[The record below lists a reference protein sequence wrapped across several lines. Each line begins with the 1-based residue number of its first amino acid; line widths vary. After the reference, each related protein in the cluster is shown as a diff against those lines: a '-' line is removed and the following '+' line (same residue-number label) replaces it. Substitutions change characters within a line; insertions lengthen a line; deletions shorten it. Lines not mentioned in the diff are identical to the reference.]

1 MTLYEDLKAKRFSLE
16 SRRNTLIK
24 DRDRT
29 NARIDE
35 LENEILDIEAILTKH
50 GTLIYRDYVENSE
63 G

>member
-24 DRDRT
+24 ERERI

-35 LENEILDIEAILTKH
+35 IEMEILDIEGILTNH
-50 GTLIYRDYVENSE
+50 GTPIYRDYKENK
-63 G
+63 